1 MKYKTVIGLE
11 VHVQLVSKTKIFCGC
26 KTDFGA
32 EANTQICPVCLG
44 LPGSLPVFNRKVL
57 ELSLKAAITLNCAI
71 AEAMRF
77 DRKNYFYPDLPKAY
91 QISQL
96 DMPLAIKGYLDI
108 ELNGESKR
116 IEITRIHLEED
127 AGKLIH
133 TQKESLIDFNRC
145 GIPLIEIVS
154 EPDLNN
160 PEEAYSYLRK
170 LKSILNYLE
179 ISDCNMQE
187 GSLRCDANISLMPQ
201 GSNKLGTKAEVKNL
215 NSFKAVRDA
224 LTYEITR
231 QQAELEKGREILQE
245 TRLWDEAAK
254 KTVSM
259 RSKEKAHDYRYFPEP
274 DLPKFLIETSMIN
287 DIKKSLPELGHE
299 KKDRFVKDYSLSEY
313 DAGILTSSKAMA
325 EYYERCLKI
334 LNEPKEVANWL
345 ICPVLSELKNLG
357 EDFNSIKLDP
367 RELIEMI
374 KLVKENKVNA
384 KTAKEEILP
393 EIIENYKKTA
403 DVLKE
408 KDILQVSDETELNA
422 FIKQVIS
429 ENEKSINDYR
439 QGKKSAIMY
448 LVGQVM
454 RLSKG
459 KANPKKVS
467 EMLERKLGNK

>member
-11 VHVQLVSKTKIFCGC
+11 VHAQLVSKTKIFCGC

-32 EANTQICPVCLG
+32 EANTQTCPVCLG
-44 LPGSLPVFNRKVL
+44 FPGSLPVFNRKVL

-116 IEITRIHLEED
+116 IDITRIHLEED

-179 ISDCNMQE
+179 VSDCNMQE

-201 GSNKLGTKAEVKNL
+201 GSDKLGTKAEVKNL

-345 ICPVLSELKNLG
+345 IGPVLSELKNLG
-357 EDFNSIKLDP
+357 EDFDSIKLDP

-374 KLVKENKVNA
+374 ELIKVNKVNV

>member
-116 IEITRIHLEED
+116 IDITRIHLEED

-179 ISDCNMQE
+179 VSDCNMQE

-201 GSNKLGTKAEVKNL
+201 GSDKLGTKAEVKNL

-345 ICPVLSELKNLG
+345 IGPVLSELKNLG
-357 EDFNSIKLDP
+357 EDFDSIKLDP

-374 KLVKENKVNA
+374 ELIKVNKVNV